1 VLDGGLVL
9 SGLVPVAC
17 AGVTSIASARTAG
30 WLGPFGAA
38 VATTGVVTALSYFV
52 PAEHAASAVGVA
64 FFVATYVLALRG
76 DEASTAR
83 FGLSLGGL
91 LDTEPLDVRKLAR
104 SAATELAWAVG
115 VCLVI
120 FPPFWIGF
128 KLWWSPAAPFRF
140 APLTNVANDALGQFL
155 VIALPEEGFY
165 RGYLQTRF
173 DEVWPR
179 RTKLLGVDVGP
190 GLVVTSA
197 IFAVGHL
204 ATEVNPTRLAV
215 FFPSLLFGW
224 LRIRRGGVG
233 ASAALHALC
242 NLFASYLGECYGI
255 GGR

>member
-1 VLDGGLVL
+1 MSVG
-9 SGLVPVAC
+9 SGPLAFSR
-17 AGVTSIASARTAG
+17 VTSVAWGRNAG
-30 WLGPFGAA
+30 WIGPFGAA
-38 VATTGVVTALSYFV
+38 VATTGVVTALSYLV

-76 DEASTAR
+76 DDASTQR

-91 LDTEPLDVRKLAR
+91 LDAEPLELAKLVR

-115 VCLVI
+115 ICLVI

-128 KLWWSPAAPFRF
+128 KVWWSPAAPFRL

-179 RTKLLGVDVGP
+179 RTKLLGVEVGP
-190 GLVVTSA
+190 GLVVTSV
-197 IFAVGHL
+197 IFALGHL
-204 ATEVNPTRLAV
+204 ATEVNPNRLAV

-233 ASAALHALC
+233 SPAALHALC
-242 NLFASYLGECYGI
+242 NLFASYLAECYGI